1 MIKKRGLAALGL
13 MLSVGLVACTD
24 DEGDGITEPP
34 GPQASIAYLGSEAC
48 GTCHGVILAEF
59 RKSGHPYKLSKVVDG
74 QPPARPFSQVPSPPA
89 GFTWNDVAYM
99 IGGFGWKARFV
110 GQDGFIITAGGQN
123 QYNLATGTFSDYH
136 KDEKKPYD
144 CGRCH
149 TTAYRSDGN
158 QDDLPGLVG
167 QWEFPGIQ
175 CEECHGP
182 GSLHAN
188 SPEVVAMTV
197 DTRAETCGGCHNR
210 GGVNNEVI
218 AKGGFIRHHEQYN
231 EMAAGPHTRLECVTC
246 HDPHTGVRY
255 NDLEGA
261 QAIVAQCEAC
271 HSKARAALASAPLS
285 AKKADFAC
293 ESCHMPFAG
302 KSALASGQFVGDVR
316 THLVQINADV
326 GAAQFDGGLANPYV
340 TLDFACLGC
349 HDDKDRAWAASYV
362 DDIHGA
368 DFSSNRVAAP
378 AKLW

>member
-1 MIKKRGLAALGL
+1 MSRKRGLAALGL
-13 MLSVGLVACTD
+13 ILSVGLVACTD

-34 GPQASIAYLGSEAC
+34 GLRQNVAYLGSEAC
-48 GTCHGVILAEF
+48 ATCHGQIFGQF
-59 RKSGHPYKLSKVVDG
+59 RKSGHPYKLTKVEDG
-74 QPPARPFSQVPSPPA
+74 QPPMRPFSDVPSPPA
-89 GFTWNDVAYM
+89 GVDWSDVAYM

-110 GQDGFIITAGGQN
+110 GLDGYIITAGGNN
-123 QYNLATGTFSDYH
+123 QYNLATGGWADYH
-136 KDEKKPYD
+136 KDEQKPYD

-149 TTAYRSDGN
+149 TSGYQASGH
-158 QDDLPGLVG
+158 QDDLPGIIGTWAL
-167 QWEFPGIQ
+167 PGIQ

-182 GSLHAN
+182 GNLHAN
-188 SPEVVAMTV
+188 NPEVVKLSI
-197 DTRAETCGGCHNR
+197 DTRAESCGACHNR

-261 QAIVAQCEAC
+261 AAIITGCEEC
-271 HSKARAALASAPLS
+271 HSEARAALASAPLG
-285 AKKADFAC
+285 AMKADFTC

-302 KSALASGQFVGDVR
+302 KSAVASGQFVGDVR
-316 THLVQINADV
+316 THLVRINADL
-326 GAAQFDGGLANPYV
+326 GAEQFAGGLANPFV
-340 TLDFACLGC
+340 TLEFACLGC
-349 HDDKDRAWAASYV
+349 HEDKDRAWAASSV

-378 AKLW
+378 TKLW